1 MGTKIVKNGK
11 SCNSSGKKRLPFRE
25 MGVDSAE
32 WESLWRREVG
42 AGACLILLAI
52 LRKPLSGRETSH
64 SLEGAEESS
73 LAGEARLAADN
84 GNLHIGLFAEQLLC
98 VAHTVFAYQLGEGGA
113 PLLGEDVGNGADADV
128 QARCH
133 IREAQAALQ
142 IVLVLLQELADALHQ
157 LLVA

>member
-1 MGTKIVKNGK
+1 MGTKIYFFPK
-11 SCNSSGKKRLPFRE
+11 SAKLNAKKRLPFRE

-42 AGACLILLAI
+42 AGACLILLGI
-52 LRKPLSGRETSH
+52 LCQPLSGRETCH
-64 SLEGAEESS
+64 GLEGAEEGG
-73 LAGEARLAADN
+73 LAGEARLAADE

-98 VAHTVFAYQLGEGGA
+98 VAYAIFTNQLGEGGA
-113 PLLGEDVGNGADADV
+113 PLLGEDIGNGADADV

-142 IVLVLLQELADALHQ
+142 IVLVLLQELTDALHQ